1 MVDKHMKYRK
11 GITFMSAG
19 ADKSMNHREGVT
31 FMSAGAD
38 KYMKGVEVFP
48 EDV

>member
-1 MVDKHMKYRK
+1 
-11 GITFMSAG
+11 MSAG
-19 ADKSMNHREGVT
+19 ADKYMKHREGVT

>member
-1 MVDKHMKYRK
+1 
-11 GITFMSAG
+11 MSAG
-19 ADKSMNHREGVT
+19 ADKYMKHRRGVT

>member
-1 MVDKHMKYRK
+1 
-11 GITFMSAG
+11 MSAG
-19 ADKSMNHREGVT
+19 ADKSMKHREGVT